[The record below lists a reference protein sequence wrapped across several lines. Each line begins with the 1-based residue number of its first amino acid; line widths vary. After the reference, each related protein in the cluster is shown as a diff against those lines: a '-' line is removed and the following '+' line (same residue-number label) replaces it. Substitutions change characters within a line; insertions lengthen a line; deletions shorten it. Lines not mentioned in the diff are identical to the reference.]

1 MLSEL
6 LYGRKHW
13 CCSAAAGPGSTE
25 LEQTEQALARHPAVT
40 ALEHGGILYY
50 QQILYSLFLYCP
62 LIFLPYLIN
71 IYNLVKKRS
80 FFCNKNIH
88 PCCTGEFIRWWAMKL
103 AAHSLLFALFTPE
116 ILFMVSSLLWLL
128 QWKHDLIPAP
138 RTHSGIYLHRYLSR
152 YLFHLHWNPHYLR
165 TADVGSG
172 FGYIPS
178 FSWHLSIPATS
189 NKYWLSLVK
198 ILKLRGGE
206 TG

>member
-1 MLSEL
+1 MLL
-6 LYGRKHW
+6 R
-13 CCSAAAGPGSTE
+13 CSWTRFHRA
-25 LEQTEQALARHPAVT
+25 EQTEQTLARHPAVT

-88 PCCTGEFIRWWAMKL
+88 PCCTGEFIRWWPVKL

-138 RTHSGIYLHRYLSR
+138 RTHSGIYLHRYLSIDI
-152 YLFHLHWNPHYLR
+152 YSISTETHIIYGLQMWAVDLDIFH
-165 TADVGSG
+165 
-172 FGYIPS
+172 PS
-178 FSWHLSIPATS
+178 PGILAFQPQVTSIDFPWS
-189 NKYWLSLVK
+189 KY
-198 ILKLRGGE
+198 
-206 TG
+206 